1 MPFDRSRVSQE
12 IFWNVC
18 DIRQQASRWV
28 VVLRRIRPHQRFA
41 QAVTLSVRA
50 GELKRRM
57 NDVRFLF
64 HFLIHPRHEVRMT
77 ARERAD
83 WQDTYLKLTSIAS
96 EHVILILLI
105 ESCAK
110 AEQVVEGIL
119 IPNLIILLQ
128 LFHPLFCEFFGAVAQ
143 EHNSDI
149 GG

>member
-1 MPFDRSRVSQE
+1 
-12 IFWNVC
+12 
-18 DIRQQASRWV
+18 
-28 VVLRRIRPHQRFA
+28 
-41 QAVTLSVRA
+41 
-50 GELKRRM
+50 
-57 NDVRFLF
+57 
-64 HFLIHPRHEVRMT
+64 MT

-83 WQDTYLKLTSIAS
+83 RQDTYLKLTSIAS